1 MRFIILLSI
10 VLIAFDVTKIRR
22 IKQALFISAPLICC
36 YNYTSYYIGPQC
48 LRFYSVSK
56 NEPSNVFNNAKF
68 PMTPIFLFDML
79 VTKVVA
85 ASITQNWTVQRQDEY
100 GFSSVAC
107 DQTIEQTLNR

>member
-1 MRFIILLSI
+1 MF
-10 VLIAFDVTKIRR
+10 
-22 IKQALFISAPLICC
+22 
-36 YNYTSYYIGPQC
+36 
-48 LRFYSVSK
+48 
-56 NEPSNVFNNAKF
+56 
-68 PMTPIFLFDML
+68 MTRIFLFYIL